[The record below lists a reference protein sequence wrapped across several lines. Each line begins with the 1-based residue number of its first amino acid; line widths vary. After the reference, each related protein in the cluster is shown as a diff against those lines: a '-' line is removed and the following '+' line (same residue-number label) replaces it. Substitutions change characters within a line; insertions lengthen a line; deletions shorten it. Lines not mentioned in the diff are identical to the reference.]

1 MMRLVVVVGIVMAA
15 SVAHAGSSI
24 DCEPYRCA
32 FQTEVNQ
39 SCQCT
44 QEGSSNHGQYVS
56 CVAHAVK
63 RIADRGDIPRRCKGK
78 IKRCAARSVCGKP
91 GFIICNIV
99 VPGACDP
106 STGMCFRDAERP
118 CLTDAECST
127 TRCKIKSSPEACENA
142 GGTEAVGATTCCVDC
157 S

>member
-1 MMRLVVVVGIVMAA
+1 MTRSLVVLGLVAAA
-15 SVAHAGSSI
+15 SIARAGSV

-39 SCQCT
+39 GCQCT

-63 RIADRGDIPRRCKGK
+63 RIADRGDMPTSCKGK

-91 GFIICNIV
+91 GFVVCNFERPGICDV
-99 VPGACDP
+99 TAGTCV
-106 STGMCFRDAERP
+106 RDAERI

-127 TRCKIKSSPEACENA
+127 TRCKIKSSADGCEVA
-142 GGTEAVGATTCCVDC
+142 GGTVAVGASTCCVDC